1 MELENLTQ
9 KIIGCAMT
17 VHQALGPG
25 FLESVYQNALLIE
38 LRHAGLQ
45 CEANSRIPVHYREEN
60 VGDFIAD
67 ILVEHLVILELKSV
81 NDIHTAHEAQLVN
94 YLHATGLE
102 VGLLLNF
109 GSPQL
114 GIKRKHKTYK
124 PKSHPVSPANPA
136 LLSKKSS
143 AFSLLELLVAVSV
156 LSILLVILLN
166 IVQGATSLWRTSENK
181 VEAYREARAALQV
194 MSSDLKNIL
203 PTTNTDFFRTNLTS
217 YPSPT
222 NLTFLAA
229 LPISSQDTTS
239 SKSDI
244 CVVGYFVAYD
254 NKSPVAGNNGRQSYN
269 LYRYF
274 VESNETFAKLT
285 DASGP
290 TDVLD
295 FDADFPPE
303 ILARNIVGFNAT
315 YSVTNGSGGFESWTQ
330 NATYPMPQVVE
341 ITITAVNNE
350 RTMRFGARSASS
362 EWDTFSANTN
372 SPDYLKNTKTFTTR
386 INLNTK

>member
-1 MELENLTQ
+1 MELEHLTQ

-38 LRHAGLQ
+38 LRHVGLQ

-60 VGDFIAD
+60 VGDFLAD

-81 NDIHTAHEAQLVN
+81 NEIHPAHEAQLVN

-109 GSPQL
+109 GAPQL
-114 GIKRKHKTYK
+114 GIKRKHKIYK
-124 PKSHPVSPANPA
+124 PKSPPVPPANPVI
-136 LLSKKSS
+136 LSKKSP

-166 IVQGATSLWRTSENK
+166 IVQGATNLWRTSENK

-203 PTTNTDFFRTNLTS
+203 PSTNLAFFRTNLTNS
-217 YPSPT
+217 PSFG
-222 NLTFLAA
+222 FLAT
-229 LPISSQDTTS
+229 LPLSSQNPGS
-239 SKSDI
+239 SLSDV
-244 CVVGYFVAYD
+244 CTVGYFLAYS
-254 NKSPVAGNNGRQSYN
+254 NKSPVAGATGRQSYN

-274 VESNETFAKLT
+274 LESNETFVNLT
-285 DASGP
+285 ANS
-290 TDVLD
+290 TSALTTS
-295 FDADFPPE
+295 FDTNHFE
-303 ILARNIVGFNAT
+303 ILARNVVSFNAT
-315 YSVTNGSGGFESWTQ
+315 YSVTNSSGNFTTWTQ
-330 NATYPMPQVVE
+330 NATYPMPNLVE

-362 EWDTFSANTN
+362 EWDTFSANTT
-372 SPDYLKNTKTFTTR
+372 SSDYLKNTKTFTTR
-386 INLNTK
+386 IPLNAP

>member
-9 KIIGCAMT
+9 KIIGCALT

-81 NDIHTAHEAQLVN
+81 NEIHPAHEAQLVN
-94 YLHATGLE
+94 YLHATALE

-109 GSPQL
+109 GAPQL

-124 PKSHPVSPANPA
+124 PKSPPVPPANPA

-166 IVQGATSLWRTSENK
+166 IVQGTTSLWRTSENK

-203 PTTNTDFFRTNLTS
+203 PTTNADFFRTNLTNT
-217 YPSPT
+217 P
-222 NLTFLAA
+222 NLGFLAT
-229 LPISSQDTTS
+229 LPLSSQNTNS
-239 SKSDI
+239 LSDV
-244 CVVGYFVAYD
+244 CTVGYFLAYN
-254 NKSPVAGNNGRQSYN
+254 NKSPVAGASGRQSYN

-274 VESNETFAKLT
+274 VESNETFANLT
-285 DASGP
+285 ANS
-290 TDVLD
+290 TTALTTS
-295 FDADFPPE
+295 FDTNHFE

-330 NATYPMPQVVE
+330 NATYPMPQVME

>member
-1 MELENLTQ
+1 M
-9 KIIGCAMT
+9 IR
-17 VHQALGPG
+17 
-25 FLESVYQNALLIE
+25 Y
-38 LRHAGLQ
+38 
-45 CEANSRIPVHYREEN
+45 
-60 VGDFIAD
+60 
-67 ILVEHLVILELKSV
+67 
-81 NDIHTAHEAQLVN
+81 
-94 YLHATGLE
+94 
-102 VGLLLNF
+102 
-109 GSPQL
+109 
-114 GIKRKHKTYK
+114 
-124 PKSHPVSPANPA
+124 SHPSGCLRQSFSASLRFCLKTPVPPANPVI
-136 LLSKKSS
+136 LSKISS
-143 AFSLLELLVAVSV
+143 AFSILELLVAVSV
-156 LSILLVILLN
+156 LSILLVVLLN
-166 IVQGATSLWRTSENK
+166 IVQGATSLWRGSENK

-244 CVVGYFVAYD
+244 CAVGYFVAYD

-285 DASGP
+285 NNPTTALTAS
-290 TDVLD
+290 
-295 FDADFPPE
+295 FDTSHCE
-303 ILARNIVGFNAT
+303 ILARNVVGFNAT
-315 YSVTNGSGGFESWTQ
+315 YSITNGSGGFDSWTQ

-341 ITITAVNNE
+341 IKVTAVNNE
-350 RTMRFGARSASS
+350 RTMRFGARGASS
-362 EWDTFSANTN
+362 EWDTFKNSTN
-372 SPDYLKNTKTFTTR
+372 SSDYQKNTKTFTTR

>member
-67 ILVEHLVILELKSV
+67 ILVEHLVILELKAV
-81 NDIHTAHEAQLVN
+81 NEIHPSHEAQLVN

-109 GSPQL
+109 GSPPL

-124 PKSHPVSPANPA
+124 PKSPPVPPANPA

-194 MSSDLKNIL
+194 MSSDLRNIL
-203 PTTNTDFFRTNLTS
+203 PSTNFAFFRTNIS
-217 YPSPT
+217 GYPNPT
-222 NLTFLAA
+222 NLTFLAT
-229 LPISSQDTTS
+229 LPLSSQNATS
-239 SKSDI
+239 LGDV
-244 CVVGYFVAYD
+244 CTVGYFLKYD
-254 NKSPVAGNNGRQSYN
+254 NKSSVAGASGRQSYN

-274 VESNETFAKLT
+274 LDSNDTFVKLRT
-285 DASGP
+285 SAP
-290 TDVLD
+290 TVLE
-295 FDADFPPE
+295 FDSNFPPE
-303 ILARNIVGFNAT
+303 ILARNIIGFNAT
-315 YSVTNGSGGFESWTQ
+315 YLVTNGTGNFTTWTQ
-330 NATYPMPQVVE
+330 NATAAIPHIVE
-341 ITITAVNNE
+341 IKITAVNNE
-350 RTMRFGARSASS
+350 RTMRFGARNAQSD
-362 EWDTFSANTN
+362 WTDFPTK
-372 SPDYLKNTKTFTTR
+372 PDYLKNTKTFTTR

>member
-1 MELENLTQ
+1 
-9 KIIGCAMT
+9 
-17 VHQALGPG
+17 
-25 FLESVYQNALLIE
+25 LIE

-45 CEANSRIPVHYREEN
+45 GEANSRIPVHYREEN

-67 ILVEHLVILELKSV
+67 ILVENLVILELKAV
-81 NDIHTAHEAQLVN
+81 NEIHPAHEAQLVN
-94 YLHATGLE
+94 YLYATGLE

-109 GSPQL
+109 GAPQL

-124 PKSHPVSPANPA
+124 PKSPPVPPANPA

-156 LSILLVILLN
+156 LSILLFILLN

-203 PTTNTDFFRTNLTS
+203 PTTNADFFRTNLTNT
-217 YPSPT
+217 P
-222 NLTFLAA
+222 NLGFLAA
-229 LPISSQDTTS
+229 LPLSSQNTNS
-239 SKSDI
+239 LSDV
-244 CVVGYFVAYD
+244 CTVGYFLAYN
-254 NKSPVAGNNGRQSYN
+254 NKSPVAGASGRQSYN
-269 LYRYF
+269 IYRYF

-285 DASGP
+285 NTP
-290 TDVLD
+290 QDVLNLNTNN
-295 FDADFPPE
+295 FE
-303 ILARNIVGFNAT
+303 ILARNVVSFNAT
-315 YSVTNGSGGFESWTQ
+315 CLVTNASGGFESWTQ

-372 SPDYLKNTKTFTTR
+372 SPDYQKNTKTFTTR

>member
-9 KIIGCAMT
+9 KIIGCAMA

-60 VGDFIAD
+60 VGDFTAD

-81 NDIHTAHEAQLVN
+81 NDIHPAHEAQLVN

-109 GSPQL
+109 GSPPL

-124 PKSHPVSPANPA
+124 PKSPPVPPANPA

-166 IVQGATSLWRTSENK
+166 IVQGATNLWRTSENK

-203 PTTNTDFFRTNLTS
+203 PTTNADFFRTNLTNT
-217 YPSPT
+217 P
-222 NLTFLAA
+222 NLGFLAT
-229 LPISSQDTTS
+229 LPLSSQNTNS
-239 SKSDI
+239 LSDV
-244 CVVGYFVAYD
+244 CTVGYFLAYN
-254 NKSPVAGNNGRQSYN
+254 NKSPVAGASGRQSYN

-274 VESNETFAKLT
+274 VESNETFANLT
-285 DASGP
+285 ANS
-290 TDVLD
+290 TTALTTS
-295 FDADFPPE
+295 FDTNHVE

-362 EWDTFSANTN
+362 EWDAFSANTN

>member
-67 ILVEHLVILELKSV
+67 ILVENLVILELKAV
-81 NDIHTAHEAQLVN
+81 NEIHPSHEAQLVN
-94 YLHATGLE
+94 YLHATRLE
-102 VGLLLNF
+102 IGLLLNF
-109 GSPQL
+109 GSNKL
-114 GIKRKHKTYK
+114 EIKRKHKTYK
-124 PKSHPVSPANPA
+124 PKSPPVPPANPVI
-136 LLSKKSS
+136 LSKNSS
-143 AFSLLELLVAVSV
+143 AFSILELLVAVSV
-156 LSILLVILLN
+156 LSILLVVLLN
-166 IVQGATSLWRTSENK
+166 IVQGATSLWRGSENK

-194 MSSDLKNIL
+194 MSSDLRNIL
-203 PTTNTDFFRTNLTS
+203 PSTNFAFFRTNLTNT
-217 YPSPT
+217 P
-222 NLTFLAA
+222 NIGFLTT
-229 LPISSQDTTS
+229 LPLSSQNATS
-239 SKSDI
+239 LGDV
-244 CVVGYFVAYD
+244 CTVGYFLKYD
-254 NKSPVAGNNGRQSYN
+254 NKSALTNALGRQSYN

-285 DASGP
+285 NTP
-290 TDVLD
+290 QDVLNLNTNN
-295 FDADFPPE
+295 FE
-303 ILARNIVGFNAT
+303 ILARNVVSFKAACL
-315 YSVTNGSGGFESWTQ
+315 VTNSTGNSTGNFTTWTQ
-330 NATYPMPQVVE
+330 NATTPMPHIVE

-350 RTMRFGARSASS
+350 RTMRFGARGASG
-362 EWDTFSANTN
+362 EWDTFSANAT
-372 SPDYLKNTKTFTTR
+372 SSDYQKNTKTFTTR